1 MPREPD
7 ETMQR
12 RPAVSNRAE
21 LHRKNL
27 HHILAQDIG
36 ARILKGEF
44 APGALLPREAEWGRS
59 YGVSRTAV
67 REAIKMLMAKGLIV
81 SRPKIG
87 SRVQPRSSWNLLDR
101 DVLAWYC
108 AATDFRHFL
117 ASVQQLRHILEPEA
131 AALAAANH
139 TADQLAAI
147 ETAFTDMRLAESLES
162 WNAADVRFHLAI
174 LAAAGNELLVPL
186 GFVIETALHNM
197 FDYTATHNENMR
209 SALSLHEDILRA
221 LRLRRPTSAPVAA
234 RRLLGDTDRIIAI
247 EQGAARDASLPSPSL
262 PGGSKSGRGHAGR

>member
-1 MPREPD
+1 LTMPANRDWPCQHVPGK
-7 ETMQR
+7 TMQR
-12 RPAVSNRAE
+12 KPAEPRRAE
-21 LHRKNL
+21 LHRENL

-108 AATDFRHFL
+108 AATDFHHFL

-131 AALAAANH
+131 AALAATNH

-147 ETAFTDMRLAESLES
+147 ETAFEAMRLAQSLEP
-162 WNAADVRFHLAI
+162 WNAADVHFHLAI

-186 GFVIETALHNM
+186 GFVIESALKNM

-209 SALSLHEDILRA
+209 SALALHED
-221 LRLRRPTSAPVAA
+221 
-234 RRLLGDTDRIIAI
+234 
-247 EQGAARDASLPSPSL
+247 
-262 PGGSKSGRGHAGR
+262 

>member
-1 MPREPD
+1 
-7 ETMQR
+7 MQR
-12 RPAVSNRAE
+12 KTTLPRRAE
-21 LHRKNL
+21 LHRENL

-44 APGALLPREAEWGRS
+44 APGSLLPREAEWGRS
-59 YGVSRTAV
+59 FGVSRTAV

-108 AATDFRHFL
+108 AATDYRHFL
-117 ASVQQLRHILEPEA
+117 ASVQQVRRILEPEA
-131 AALAAANH
+131 AALAASNH
-139 TADQLAAI
+139 TPAQLADI
-147 ETAFTDMRLAESLES
+147 EAAFVDMRLADSVGA

-186 GFVIETALHNM
+186 DSSSNP
-197 FDYTATHNENMR
+197 R
-209 SALSLHEDILRA
+209 SAICSTI
-221 LRLRRPTSAPVAA
+221 RRPITRICA
-234 RRLLGDTDRIIAI
+234 RRCRCMKISC
-247 EQGAARDASLPSPSL
+247 ARSGSTGPRRRAWR
-262 PGGSKSGRGHAGR
+262 PGGCSAIPTGSSD

>member
-1 MPREPD
+1 MERKTNIPR
-7 ETMQR
+7 
-12 RPAVSNRAE
+12 RAE
-21 LHRKNL
+21 LHRENL

-44 APGALLPREAEWGRS
+44 APGSLLPREAEWGRAF
-59 YGVSRTAV
+59 GVSRTAV

-108 AATDFRHFL
+108 AATDERHFL
-117 ASVQQLRHILEPEA
+117 ASVQQVRRILEPEA
-131 AALAAANH
+131 AALAASNH
-139 TADQLAAI
+139 TPEQLADI
-147 ETAFTDMRLAESLES
+147 EAAFVDMRLADSVGA

-186 GFVIETALHNM
+186 GFVIESALGQM
-197 FDYTATHNENMR
+197 FDYTATHNEDMR
-209 SALSLHEDILRA
+209 SALLLHEDILRA
-221 LRLRRPTSAPVAA
+221 VRLNRPSVARMAA
-234 RRLLGDTDRIIAI
+234 RRLLSDTDRVIGLH
-247 EQGAARDASLPSPSL
+247 QGAPAEGAAKSTATSDKSK
-262 PGGSKSGRGHAGR
+262 GGRPHAGR

>member
-1 MPREPD
+1 
-7 ETMQR
+7 MQR
-12 RPAVSNRAE
+12 KPGAPRRTE
-21 LHRKNL
+21 LHRESL

-44 APGALLPREAEWGRS
+44 APGSLLPKEAEWSRTF
-59 YGVSRTAV
+59 GVSRTAV

-108 AATDFRHFL
+108 AATDYRHFL
-117 ASVQQLRHILEPEA
+117 ASMQQVRHILEPEA
-131 AALAAANH
+131 AALAATNH
-139 TADQLAAI
+139 TLAQLRSIEAAFAEMRDADSLAA
-147 ETAFTDMRLAESLES
+147 

-186 GFVIETALHNM
+186 GFLIESALGNM
-197 FDYTATHNENMR
+197 FDYTAQHNENMR
-209 SALSLHEDILRA
+209 QVLPLHEDILRA
-221 LRLRRPTSAPVAA
+221 IVQRRPDAARQAA
-234 RRLLGDTDRIIAI
+234 RRLLTDTDRVIGLSDS
-247 EQGAARDASLPSPSL
+247 GAGPKPTTTNR
-262 PGGSKSGRGHAGR
+262 KSGTRNARQQDKKA

>member
-1 MPREPD
+1 MERQSALAYNAGKSQPAVPRVPG

-12 RPAVSNRAE
+12 KAAVPRRAQLPRE
-21 LHRKNL
+21 NL

-108 AATDFRHFL
+108 AATDYRHFL
-117 ASVQQLRHILEPEA
+117 ASMQQVRHILEPEA
-131 AALAAANH
+131 AALAASNH
-139 TADQLAAI
+139 TAAQLAAI
-147 ETAFTDMRLAESLES
+147 ESALDGMGAAESL
-162 WNAADVRFHLAI
+162 
-174 LAAAGNELLVPL
+174 
-186 GFVIETALHNM
+186 
-197 FDYTATHNENMR
+197 
-209 SALSLHEDILRA
+209 
-221 LRLRRPTSAPVAA
+221 
-234 RRLLGDTDRIIAI
+234 
-247 EQGAARDASLPSPSL
+247 
-262 PGGSKSGRGHAGR
+262 